1 MNTNWL
7 LQLFPKIEYPNLPL
21 DKAMAVIADDY
32 RKNGPPI
39 PIRDPGFPHRSDVDR
54 NGSFTGTGFPPIPS
68 ASSHQHQQQPHLT
81 SSSASQDKR
90 LPDDVSAL
98 LRITIQE
105 GGVQFLSLAQIDTI
119 IEFFTRE
126 RDRLTATPQ
135 RANISLNSYGHSS
148 QTQQQQQPPP
158 HSLNAGASA
167 GASGS
172 GYLNAGPPPALGQSL
187 GSDSMISGGAKNIND
202 LVNMPQV
209 KQALNSLLTL
219 GAIGSNQQG
228 QSSQSAAH
236 PYGDMGNS
244 ANSGSVNN
252 DRQQQ
257 QFSHY
262 AAGNAIRR
270 HPLAGSDVSRPPA
283 GGQRGYGSGPGSAA
297 SRFQ

>member
-1 MNTNWL
+1 MS
-7 LQLFPKIEYPNLPL
+7 
-21 DKAMAVIADDY
+21 VIADDY

-39 PIRDPGFPHRSDVDR
+39 PIRDPGFPHRPDMER
-54 NGSFTGTGFPPIPS
+54 NGSFTAGASGFPPIPS
-68 ASSHQHQQQPHLT
+68 AGSSISNQQQLPPHLT
-81 SSSASQDKR
+81 SSSSALSQEKR
-90 LPDDVSAL
+90 LPDDITAL

-126 RDRLTATPQ
+126 RDRLTATSS
-135 RANISLNSYGHSS
+135 RSNVSLNSYGIS
-148 QTQQQQQPPP
+148 QQSAP

-167 GASGS
+167 AAAGASGS
-172 GYLNAGPPPALGQSL
+172 GYLSGGPPPALGQSGL
-187 GSDSMISGGAKNIND
+187 GPESMMSGGAKNIND
-202 LVNMPQV
+202 LVNNPQV

-219 GAIGSNQQG
+219 GAIGSNQNQG
-228 QSSQSAAH
+228 QSSQSGGGH

-244 ANSGSVNN
+244 AASGGLNN
-252 DRQQQ
+252 DRQQ